1 MVPAVIPLS
10 HLREPRLREVKS
22 VAQGKARTYYL
33 LQSLSDSKA
42 QTLTYV
48 AILPKPTAIPVAL
61 RPVAWRGIPSGGQL
75 AKADDSVFSFHISL
89 PTGTGSAGSWE
100 SGEGLPT
107 LSHLQLRSWDSRT
120 TPLQGHQ
127 PPIVG
132 RVMPEF
138 LFSFPG
144 NPIQMS
150 GQGSSDTYFEL

>member
-42 QTLTYV
+42 QSLTYV

-75 AKADDSVFSFHISL
+75 AKADRLRFFISHL
-89 PTGTGSAGSWE
+89 PPHWDRECRVLGEWGGSADPQSLAAEKLGLTYHPPPGAPATH
-100 SGEGLPT
+100 SGKSHARILIL
-107 LSHLQLRSWDSRT
+107 LSRKPYPNVRAGQLRY
-120 TPLQGHQ
+120 
-127 PPIVG
+127 
-132 RVMPEF
+132 
-138 LFSFPG
+138 LF
-144 NPIQMS
+144 
-150 GQGSSDTYFEL
+150 